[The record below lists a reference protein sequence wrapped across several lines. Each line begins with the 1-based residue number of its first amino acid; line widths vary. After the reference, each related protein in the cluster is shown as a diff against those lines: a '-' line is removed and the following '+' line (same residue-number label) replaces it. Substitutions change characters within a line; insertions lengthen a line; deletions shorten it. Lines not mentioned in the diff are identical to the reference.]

1 MDYCF
6 FLLLLPVIVL
16 LKKRKEAS
24 DGDVVGNRIR
34 RNNKLKEISI
44 ASQKK
49 QINKEPFYVA
59 LEKAMHNF

>member
-34 RNNKLKEISI
+34 RNNKLAKKYL
-44 ASQKK
+44 SQAKK
-49 QINKEPFYVA
+49 TN
-59 LEKAMHNF
+59 